1 MSNILA
7 KALPSYVFSEVK
19 LWRFNISGPAQENSN
34 DQTIDLIYKLEV
46 SILQF
51 HKWPPGVVGRREH
64 FPVGSHVK
72 KVYFYKRK
80 KSMPIVSRLLM
91 FSIYDICVKRRMV
104 LDELLYLLNHLKNSS
119 SLTIIYFQHI
129 LGQAV

>member
-1 MSNILA
+1 
-7 KALPSYVFSEVK
+7 
-19 LWRFNISGPAQENSN
+19 
-34 DQTIDLIYKLEV
+34 
-46 SILQF
+46 
-51 HKWPPGVVGRREH
+51 
-64 FPVGSHVK
+64 
-72 KVYFYKRK
+72 
-80 KSMPIVSRLLM
+80 MPIVSRLLM